1 MGWRLFLDDDAD
13 TTRRPA
19 ISVEDRQWRH
29 DRNLPSVIPSTD
41 HLGPWVLARSC
52 EEAIHEIDARGLPNF
67 VSFDHDLCD
76 EREGY
81 DGKKVAEYIV
91 NRDRI
96 DRSLPSDFAYEVHSW
111 NGRGAIRIESFLESY
126 LSNRHD
132 APAVSA
138 DDLADMNRYY
148 ETLFGS

>member
-13 TTRRPA
+13 TVRRPE
-19 ISVEDRQWRH
+19 ISVENPQWREDRQ
-29 DRNLPSVIPSTD
+29 LPAIIPPTA

-52 EEAIHEIDARGLPNF
+52 EEAFREIDARGLPNF

-91 NRDRI
+91 NKDRVEK
-96 DRSLPSDFAYEVHSW
+96 SLPSDFAYEVHSW
-111 NGRGAIRIESFLESY
+111 NGKGAIRIDSY
-126 LSNRHD
+126 LQSYLKTRDDN
-132 APAVSA
+132 PAVSA
-138 DDLADMNRYY
+138 EDLADMTRYY
-148 ETLFGS
+148 ETLFR